1 MVKKTRKR
9 CNMNRRKKTRKN
21 YYGGGDRIN
30 SIKINSLF
38 KQINKSLKLENVY
51 DIIESN
57 NNHMNLLVKILNR
70 TKFDDTDLATINNG
84 YFDTK
89 KNTFVTKNDLMRRN
103 NNDKDKVDKLIN
115 EKSNK
120 DIISKLDKVL
130 KKALK
135 DVELKRKGDETSKFL
150 KKNIKLKWIY
160 KTNLYEGNYL
170 PLFKR
175 NVMTFEQIQS
185 SLESRKKGDFKVG
198 DIVIYEGDK
207 YIFNKGLTGSILKQ
221 HKNKIKVESKDN
233 ELKDENKDD
242 DSKLTEY
249 EKYIRELALEKKAQ
263 REKLADQKKQEKESI
278 TYDIQFFD
286 YEKYVKT
293 YLPDDRDKKGEFK
306 KKHFQML
313 NFLNKIRANNFKL
326 SPIVD
331 STITLKEIYN
341 RMPPTQIK
349 LHNLD
354 VDRNRSETETNKFI
368 YNNFKKRFNKEDN
381 ENRLDVPID
390 NRSISILDS
399 LKSFILF
406 KTNNIVKKNEEFY
419 PQYIISKNCSKTP
432 QMNLNKVYDLYNEY
446 DSCHDV
452 KVKYLVHDVNITLM
466 NDDELIE
473 KLYDLGDKDTNSI
486 SLTINIDVSLIT
498 KPIDDSDSSSMKM
511 YLFLKNKN
519 AQLNCPYVSYGL
531 FKTPFQVK
539 FKQYSTEKIKKI
551 NKMIEKVEDD
561 QTKQNLIDKKNF
573 FEKII
578 LM

>member
-1 MVKKTRKR
+1 
-9 CNMNRRKKTRKN
+9 MNRRKKSRKN
-21 YYGGGDRIN
+21 YYGGGNRLN
-30 SIKINSLF
+30 SIKINNLF
-38 KQINKSLKLENVY
+38 KQINNELKLKNVY

-57 NNHMNLLVKILNR
+57 TNHENLLVKILNR
-70 TKFDDTDLATINNG
+70 NTKFDDTDLATINNG

-89 KNTFVTKNDLMRRN
+89 KNTFVTKDDLMRRN

-120 DIISKLDKVL
+120 KITSKLYKVL
-130 KKALK
+130 KEAYDKVK
-135 DVELKRKGDETSKFL
+135 IKRRGEESSKFL
-150 KKNIKLKWIY
+150 KKSIKLNWKY

-175 NVMTFEQIQS
+175 NVMTFQEIQS
-185 SLESRKKGDFKVG
+185 SLESRKKGDFKEG
-198 DIVIYEGDK
+198 DIIVYEGDK
-207 YIFNKGLTGSILKQ
+207 YIFNKGLTGIILKK
-221 HKNKIKVESKDN
+221 HKNKIKVESKDT

-263 REKLADQKKQEKESI
+263 REKLANQKKQEKESI

-326 SPIVD
+326 SPMVD

-354 VDRNRSETETNKFI
+354 RGKKRTESETNKFI
-368 YNNFKKRFNKEDN
+368 YDNFKQRFDKNKED
-381 ENRLDVPID
+381 RLDVPID
-390 NRSISILDS
+390 DRSISILDS

-406 KTNNIVKKNEEFY
+406 KTNNIVKKNQEFY

-432 QMNLNKVYDLYNEY
+432 QMNLNKVYDLYDEY
-446 DSCHDV
+446 DSCHNV
-452 KVKYLVHDVNITLM
+452 KVKYFVHDVNITLM
-466 NDDELIE
+466 NDNELIE
-473 KLYDLGDKDTNSI
+473 KLYDLGNKNTID
-486 SLTINIDVSLIT
+486 LTINIDVSLII
-498 KPIDDSDSSSMKM
+498 KPVDDADSSSMKM

-531 FKTPFQVK
+531 FKTPFQIK
-539 FKQYSTEKIKKI
+539 FKQYSTEKVKKI
-551 NKMIEKVEDD
+551 NKMIEKVSNDEA
-561 QTKQNLIDKKNF
+561 KQNLIDKKNF

>member
-9 CNMNRRKKTRKN
+9 CNMNRRKKTRKI
-21 YYGGGDRIN
+21 YYGGGNRIN
-30 SIKINSLF
+30 SIKINDLF
-38 KQINKSLKLENVY
+38 KKINKTLKLKNVY

-57 NNHMNLLVKILNR
+57 TNHMNLLVKILNS
-70 TKFDDTDLATINNG
+70 TKIDDTDLATINNG

-89 KNTFVTKNDLMRRN
+89 KNTFVTKNDLMTRN

-120 DIISKLDKVL
+120 KITSKLYKVL
-130 KKALK
+130 KEAYNRVKI
-135 DVELKRKGDETSKFL
+135 KRRGEESSKFL
-150 KKNIKLKWIY
+150 KKSIRLKWIY

-185 SLESRKKGDFKVG
+185 SLESRQKGDFKKG
-198 DIVIYEGDK
+198 DIVIYKGDK
-207 YIFNKGLTGSILKQ
+207 YIFNKGLTGIILK
-221 HKNKIKVESKDN
+221 KNTTKIKVESKDT
-233 ELKDENKDD
+233 ELKDEKKDD

-263 REKLADQKKQEKESI
+263 REKLANQKKQEKESI

-293 YLPDDRDKKGEFK
+293 YLPDDSDKKNEFK

-313 NFLNKIRANNFKL
+313 NFLNKVRANNFKL
-326 SPIVD
+326 SPMVD

-354 VDRNRSETETNKFI
+354 RSKKRSETETNKFI
-368 YNNFKKRFNKEDN
+368 YDNFKQRFDKNKED
-381 ENRLDVPID
+381 RLDVPID
-390 NRSISILDS
+390 DRSISILDS

-432 QMNLNKVYDLYNEY
+432 QMNLNKVYDLYDEY
-446 DSCHDV
+446 DSCHNV
-452 KVKYLVHDVNITLM
+452 KVKYLIHDVNITLM
-466 NDDELIE
+466 NDDKLIE
-473 KLYDLGDKDTNSI
+473 KLYDLGDKDVI
-486 SLTINIDVSLIT
+486 DLTINIDVSLIT
-498 KPIDDSDSSSMKM
+498 KPIDDTDSNSMKM

-519 AQLNCPYVSYGL
+519 AQLNCPYISYGL
-531 FKTPFQVK
+531 FKTPFQIK
-539 FKQYSTEKIKKI
+539 FKQYSTEKVKKI

-561 QTKQNLIDKKNF
+561 ETKQNLIDKKNF

>member
-9 CNMNRRKKTRKN
+9 CNMNRRKKTRKI
-21 YYGGGDRIN
+21 YYGGGNRIN
-30 SIKINSLF
+30 SIKINDLF
-38 KQINKSLKLENVY
+38 KKINKTLKLKNVY

-57 NNHMNLLVKILNR
+57 TNHMNLLVKILNS
-70 TKFDDTDLATINNG
+70 TKIDDTDLATINNG

-89 KNTFVTKNDLMRRN
+89 KNTFVTKNDLMTRN

-120 DIISKLDKVL
+120 KITSKLYKVL
-130 KKALK
+130 KEAYNRVKI
-135 DVELKRKGDETSKFL
+135 KRRGEESSKFL
-150 KKNIKLKWIY
+150 KKSIRLKWIY

-185 SLESRKKGDFKVG
+185 SLESRQKGDFKKG
-198 DIVIYEGDK
+198 DIIVYEGDK
-207 YIFNKGLTGSILKQ
+207 YIFNKGLTGIILK
-221 HKNKIKVESKDN
+221 KNTTKIKVESKDT
-233 ELKDENKDD
+233 ELKDEKKDD

-263 REKLADQKKQEKESI
+263 REKLANQKKQEKESI

-293 YLPDDRDKKGEFK
+293 YLPDDSDKKNEFK

-313 NFLNKIRANNFKL
+313 NFLNKVRANNFKL
-326 SPIVD
+326 SPMVD

-354 VDRNRSETETNKFI
+354 RGKKRSETETNKFI
-368 YNNFKKRFNKEDN
+368 YDNFKQRFDKNKED
-381 ENRLDVPID
+381 RLDVPID
-390 NRSISILDS
+390 DRSISILDS

-432 QMNLNKVYDLYNEY
+432 QMNLNKVYDLYDEY
-446 DSCHDV
+446 DSCHNV
-452 KVKYLVHDVNITLM
+452 KVKYLIHDVNITLM
-466 NDDELIE
+466 NDDKLIE
-473 KLYDLGDKDTNSI
+473 KLYDLGDKDVI
-486 SLTINIDVSLIT
+486 DLTINIDVSLIT
-498 KPIDDSDSSSMKM
+498 KPIDDTDSNSMKM

-531 FKTPFQVK
+531 FKTPFQIK
-539 FKQYSTEKIKKI
+539 FKQYSTEKVKKI

-561 QTKQNLIDKKNF
+561 ETKQNLIDKKNF